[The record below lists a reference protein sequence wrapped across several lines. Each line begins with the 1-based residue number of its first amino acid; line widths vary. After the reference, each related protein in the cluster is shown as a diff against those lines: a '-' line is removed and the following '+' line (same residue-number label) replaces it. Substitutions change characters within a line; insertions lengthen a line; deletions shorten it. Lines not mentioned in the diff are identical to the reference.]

1 MNYPGRVYIITY
13 YNATSHSYTAETF
26 DDFDM
31 ALDMY
36 EDEAP
41 FHEQGWGF
49 DRFFRLNLVS
59 SPPLLQEID
68 ARDAREQRALDNR
81 DESDTKRALDALDR
95 KFE

>member
-68 ARDAREQRALDNR
+68 ASDAWEQRALDSR
-81 DESDTKRALDALDR
+81 EAAASDAGLGYRGPR
-95 KFE
+95 